1 MQITYLGHSC
11 FEIQTN
17 DKKILIDPFLVLS
30 PNYIPQN
37 VTDIFVT
44 HGHGDHLGNAIEIS
58 NKTLNPKYTFDN
70 FVVGSS
76 NRFAH
81 AASLAVAES
90 PGEIYNPLFLYGGVG
105 LGKTHLMHSIA
116 HFILERDPSKKILY
130 VTSETFT
137 NELINSIQPFVSIWF
152 TAQIVNEIS
161 SQRRLNTI
169 LLYVLGV
176 VLINFICALLKS
188 MINHVCNEKESQMW
202 SWFGKVFSDKQ
213 MSLDFVDLENAAIQH
228 QRQEAEENL
237 YMFGN
242 GLAQLFWGISALVRT
257 LVYIVLSLA
266 MTVSLFIS
274 TSENRFIDHPIWI
287 GIVLVC
293 IVVGGLSKSKAT
305 ISENDVFM
313 EYCKNTVWFNRVF
326 MFFGKEL
333 YMNPKKA
340 KDVRICSQNTVA
352 EKMLDKL
359 ISHEKDDQS
368 DITQMALY
376 PAIAQII
383 IGLANAVCYLFVA
396 IKALFGAF
404 GVGSIVQYV
413 AVLSRLG
420 EGLQELM
427 YILSDNEVYCTHLQN
442 LFEYLDLPNHM
453 YQGSLTV
460 EKRDDNEY
468 YVEFRNVSF
477 RYPNTDTYVLRHV
490 SLKFKVGEKLAVV
503 GMNGSGK
510 TTFIKLMCRL
520 YDPTEGEILLN
531 GVNIKKYDYNEYM
544 SIFSVV
550 FQDFRLFSFSLGQ
563 NVSASAAYDREK
575 VIECLKKAGFADRLN
590 SLPDDLD
597 TILYKDLVAD
607 GVEISGGEAQKLA
620 AQAFGA
626 EKQNF
631 EGPPRKS
638 RSFGDFAGVQC
649 PAVPGGRA
657 ADFLPG
663 QIL

>member
-1 MQITYLGHSC
+1 MKKMTITKRISVTMRGFS
-11 FEIQTN
+11 
-17 DKKILIDPFLVLS
+17 ILKQYCP
-30 PNYIPQN
+30 
-37 VTDIFVT
+37 
-44 HGHGDHLGNAIEIS
+44 G
-58 NKTLNPKYTFDN
+58 
-70 FVVGSS
+70 
-76 NRFAH
+76 
-81 AASLAVAES
+81 LAQ
-90 PGEIYNPLFLYGGVG
+90 
-105 LGKTHLMHSIA
+105 GKAM
-116 HFILERDPSKKILY
+116 Y
-130 VTSETFT
+130 
-137 NELINSIQPFVSIWF
+137 ELINSVQPFVSIWF

-161 SQRRLNTI
+161 SQRRLKTI
-169 LLYVLGV
+169 LLYVLGA

-188 MINHVCNEKESQMW
+188 IINHVCNEKESQMW

-213 MSLDFVDLENAAIQH
+213 ISLDFVDLENAAIQH

-257 LVYIVLSLA
+257 LVYIVLSLV

-274 TSENRFIDHPIWI
+274 TSGNRFIDHPIWI
-287 GIVLVC
+287 GIILVC
-293 IVVGGLSKSKAT
+293 IAVGGLSKSKAT

-333 YMNPKKA
+333 YMNPEKA
-340 KDVRICSQNTVA
+340 KDVRIYSQNTVA

-359 ISHEKDDQS
+359 ITHERDNQS
-368 DITQMALY
+368 DITKMALY

-383 IGLANAVCYLFVA
+383 VGLANAVCYLFVA

-427 YILSDNEVYCTHLQN
+427 YILSDNEVYCTHLQK
-442 LFEYLDLPNHM
+442 LFDYLDLPNHM

-477 RYPNTDTYVLRHV
+477 RYPNTDTYVLKHV
-490 SLKFKVGEKLAVV
+490 NLKFKVGEKLAVV

-563 NVSASAAYDREK
+563 NVSASASYDREK
-575 VIECLKKAGFADRLN
+575 VIECLKKAGFAERLN
-590 SLPDDLD
+590 SLPNDLD
-597 TILYKDLVAD
+597 TFLYKDIDAE

-620 AQAFGA
+620 LARALYKNTPFIILDEPTAALDPISEYEVYSKFNEIAGTKTSIYISHRLASCRFCDKIAVFHEGEIIQIGSHEELLADSKGKYYELWNAQAQYYTA
-626 EKQNF
+626 
-631 EGPPRKS
+631 
-638 RSFGDFAGVQC
+638 
-649 PAVPGGRA
+649 
-657 ADFLPG
+657 
-663 QIL
+663 

>member
-1 MQITYLGHSC
+1 MKTMPITKRISVTMRGFS
-11 FEIQTN
+11 
-17 DKKILIDPFLVLS
+17 ILKQYCPGLA
-30 PNYIPQN
+30 Q
-37 VTDIFVT
+37 
-44 HGHGDHLGNAIEIS
+44 G
-58 NKTLNPKYTFDN
+58 K
-70 FVVGSS
+70 
-76 NRFAH
+76 
-81 AASLAVAES
+81 AA
-90 PGEIYNPLFLYGGVG
+90 Y
-105 LGKTHLMHSIA
+105 
-116 HFILERDPSKKILY
+116 
-130 VTSETFT
+130 
-137 NELINSIQPFVSIWF
+137 ELINSTQPFVSIWF

-161 SQRRLNTI
+161 SQKRLKTI
-169 LLYVLGV
+169 LLYVLGA

-188 MINHVCNEKESQMW
+188 IINHVCNEKESQMW

-257 LVYIVLSLA
+257 LVYIVLSLV

-274 TSENRFIDHPIWI
+274 KSGNRFIDHPVWVL
-287 GIVLVC
+287 IVLVC
-293 IVVGGLSKSKAT
+293 IVIGGLSKSKAT

-333 YMNPKKA
+333 YMNLEKA
-340 KDVRICSQNTVA
+340 KDIRIYSQNTVA

-359 ISHEKDDQS
+359 ISHEKDNQS
-368 DITQMALY
+368 DITKMALY
-376 PAIAQII
+376 PAIAQTI

-404 GVGSIVQYV
+404 GVGNIVQYA

-490 SLKFKVGEKLAVV
+490 NLKFKVGEKLAVV

-563 NVSASAAYDREK
+563 NVSASASYDREK
-575 VIECLKKAGFADRLN
+575 VIECLKKAGFAERLN
-590 SLPDDLD
+590 SLPNDLD
-597 TILYKDLVAD
+597 TFLYKDIDAD

-620 AQAFGA
+620 LARALYKNTPFIILDEPTAALDPISEYEVYSKFNEIAGTKTAIYISHRLASCRFCDKIAVFHEGEIVQNGTHEELLADSTEKYYELWNAQAQYYTA
-626 EKQNF
+626 
-631 EGPPRKS
+631 
-638 RSFGDFAGVQC
+638 
-649 PAVPGGRA
+649 
-657 ADFLPG
+657 
-663 QIL
+663 

>member
-1 MQITYLGHSC
+1 MKKMTITKRISVTMRGFS
-11 FEIQTN
+11 
-17 DKKILIDPFLVLS
+17 ILKQYCP
-30 PNYIPQN
+30 
-37 VTDIFVT
+37 
-44 HGHGDHLGNAIEIS
+44 G
-58 NKTLNPKYTFDN
+58 
-70 FVVGSS
+70 
-76 NRFAH
+76 
-81 AASLAVAES
+81 LAQ
-90 PGEIYNPLFLYGGVG
+90 
-105 LGKTHLMHSIA
+105 GKAM
-116 HFILERDPSKKILY
+116 Y
-130 VTSETFT
+130 
-137 NELINSIQPFVSIWF
+137 ELINSIQPFVSIWF

-161 SQRRLNTI
+161 SQRRLKTI
-169 LLYVLGV
+169 LLYVLGA

-188 MINHVCNEKESQMW
+188 IINHVCNEKESQMW

-213 MSLDFVDLENAAIQH
+213 ISLDFVDLENAAIQH

-257 LVYIVLSLA
+257 LVYIVLSLV

-274 TSENRFIDHPIWI
+274 TSGNRFIDHPIWI
-287 GIVLVC
+287 GIILVC
-293 IVVGGLSKSKAT
+293 IAVGGLSKSKAT

-333 YMNPKKA
+333 YMNPEKA
-340 KDVRICSQNTVA
+340 KDVRIYSQNTVA

-359 ISHEKDDQS
+359 ITHERDNQS
-368 DITQMALY
+368 DITKMALY

-383 IGLANAVCYLFVA
+383 IGLANAICYLFVA

-468 YVEFRNVSF
+468 YVEFRDVSF
-477 RYPNTDTYVLRHV
+477 KYPNTDTYVLKHV
-490 SLKFKVGEKLAVV
+490 NLKFKVGEKLAVV

-563 NVSASAAYDREK
+563 NVSASASYDREK
-575 VIECLKKAGFADRLN
+575 VIECLKKAGFAERLN
-590 SLPDDLD
+590 SLPNDLD
-597 TILYKDLVAD
+597 TFLYKDIDAE

-620 AQAFGA
+620 LARALYKNTPFIILDEPTAALDPISEYEVYSKFNEIAGTKTSIYISHRLASCRFCDKIAVFHEGEIIQIGIHEELLADRRGKYYELWNAQA
-626 EKQNF
+626 QYYTT
-631 EGPPRKS
+631 
-638 RSFGDFAGVQC
+638 
-649 PAVPGGRA
+649 
-657 ADFLPG
+657 
-663 QIL
+663 

>member
-1 MQITYLGHSC
+1 MKKMTITKRISVTMRGFS
-11 FEIQTN
+11 
-17 DKKILIDPFLVLS
+17 ILKQYCP
-30 PNYIPQN
+30 
-37 VTDIFVT
+37 
-44 HGHGDHLGNAIEIS
+44 G
-58 NKTLNPKYTFDN
+58 
-70 FVVGSS
+70 
-76 NRFAH
+76 
-81 AASLAVAES
+81 LAQ
-90 PGEIYNPLFLYGGVG
+90 
-105 LGKTHLMHSIA
+105 GKAM
-116 HFILERDPSKKILY
+116 Y
-130 VTSETFT
+130 
-137 NELINSIQPFVSIWF
+137 ELINSIQPFVSIWF

-161 SQRRLNTI
+161 SQRRLKTI
-169 LLYVLGV
+169 LLYVLGA

-188 MINHVCNEKESQMW
+188 IINHVCNEKESQMW

-213 MSLDFVDLENAAIQH
+213 ISLDFVDLENAAIQH

-257 LVYIVLSLA
+257 LVYIVLSLV

-274 TSENRFIDHPIWI
+274 TSGNRFIDHPIWI
-287 GIVLVC
+287 GIILVC

-333 YMNPKKA
+333 YMNPEKA
-340 KDVRICSQNTVA
+340 KDVRIYSQNTVA

-359 ISHEKDDQS
+359 ISHERDNQS
-368 DITQMALY
+368 DITKMALY

-468 YVEFRNVSF
+468 YVEFRDVSF
-477 RYPNTDTYVLRHV
+477 KYPNTDTYVLKHV
-490 SLKFKVGEKLAVV
+490 NLKFKVGEKLAVV

-563 NVSASAAYDREK
+563 NVSASASYDREK
-575 VIECLKKAGFADRLN
+575 VIECLKKAGFAERLN
-590 SLPDDLD
+590 SLPNDLD
-597 TILYKDLVAD
+597 TFLYKDIDAE

-620 AQAFGA
+620 LARALYKNTPFIILDEPTAALDPISEYEVYSKFNEIAGTKTSIYISHRLASCRFCDKIAVFHEGEIIQIGIHEELLADRRGKYYELWNAQA
-626 EKQNF
+626 QYYTT
-631 EGPPRKS
+631 
-638 RSFGDFAGVQC
+638 
-649 PAVPGGRA
+649 
-657 ADFLPG
+657 
-663 QIL
+663 

>member
-1 MQITYLGHSC
+1 MKKMTITKRISVTMRGFS
-11 FEIQTN
+11 
-17 DKKILIDPFLVLS
+17 ILKQYCP
-30 PNYIPQN
+30 
-37 VTDIFVT
+37 
-44 HGHGDHLGNAIEIS
+44 G
-58 NKTLNPKYTFDN
+58 
-70 FVVGSS
+70 
-76 NRFAH
+76 
-81 AASLAVAES
+81 LAQ
-90 PGEIYNPLFLYGGVG
+90 
-105 LGKTHLMHSIA
+105 GKAM
-116 HFILERDPSKKILY
+116 Y
-130 VTSETFT
+130 
-137 NELINSIQPFVSIWF
+137 ELINSIQPFVSIWF

-161 SQRRLNTI
+161 SQRRLKTI
-169 LLYVLGV
+169 LLYVLGA

-188 MINHVCNEKESQMW
+188 IINHVCNEKESQMW

-213 MSLDFVDLENAAIQH
+213 ISLDFVDLENAAIQH

-257 LVYIVLSLA
+257 LVYIVLSLV

-274 TSENRFIDHPIWI
+274 TSGNRFIDHPIWI
-287 GIVLVC
+287 GIILVC
-293 IVVGGLSKSKAT
+293 IAVGGLSKSKAT

-333 YMNPKKA
+333 YMNPEKA
-340 KDVRICSQNTVA
+340 KDVRIYSQNTVA

-359 ISHEKDDQS
+359 ISHERDNQS
-368 DITQMALY
+368 DITKIALY

-468 YVEFRNVSF
+468 YVEFRDVSF
-477 RYPNTDTYVLRHV
+477 KYPNTDTYVLKHV
-490 SLKFKVGEKLAVV
+490 NLKFKVGEKLAVV

-563 NVSASAAYDREK
+563 NVSASASYDREK
-575 VIECLKKAGFADRLN
+575 VIECLKKAGFAERLN
-590 SLPDDLD
+590 SLPNDLD
-597 TILYKDLVAD
+597 TFLYKDIDAE

-620 AQAFGA
+620 LARALYKNTPFIILDEPTAALDPISEYEVYSKFNEIAGTKTSIYISHRLASCRFCDKIAVFHEGEIIQIGIHEELLADRRGKYYELWNAQA
-626 EKQNF
+626 QYYTT
-631 EGPPRKS
+631 
-638 RSFGDFAGVQC
+638 
-649 PAVPGGRA
+649 
-657 ADFLPG
+657 
-663 QIL
+663 

>member
-1 MQITYLGHSC
+1 MKKMTITKRISVTMRGFS
-11 FEIQTN
+11 
-17 DKKILIDPFLVLS
+17 ILKQYCP
-30 PNYIPQN
+30 
-37 VTDIFVT
+37 
-44 HGHGDHLGNAIEIS
+44 G
-58 NKTLNPKYTFDN
+58 
-70 FVVGSS
+70 
-76 NRFAH
+76 
-81 AASLAVAES
+81 LAQ
-90 PGEIYNPLFLYGGVG
+90 
-105 LGKTHLMHSIA
+105 GKAM
-116 HFILERDPSKKILY
+116 Y
-130 VTSETFT
+130 
-137 NELINSIQPFVSIWF
+137 ELINSIQPFVSIWF

-161 SQRRLNTI
+161 SQRRLKTI
-169 LLYVLGV
+169 LLYVLGA

-188 MINHVCNEKESQMW
+188 IINHVCNEKESQMW

-213 MSLDFVDLENAAIQH
+213 ISLDFVDLENAAIQH

-257 LVYIVLSLA
+257 LVYIVLSLV

-274 TSENRFIDHPIWI
+274 TSGNRFIDHPIWI
-287 GIVLVC
+287 GIILVC
-293 IVVGGLSKSKAT
+293 IAVGGLSKSKAT

-333 YMNPKKA
+333 YMNPEKA
-340 KDVRICSQNTVA
+340 KDVRIYSQNTVA

-359 ISHEKDDQS
+359 ITHERDNQS
-368 DITQMALY
+368 DITKMALY

-383 IGLANAVCYLFVA
+383 IGLANAICYLFVA

-468 YVEFRNVSF
+468 YVEFRDVSF
-477 RYPNTDTYVLRHV
+477 KYPNTDTYVLKHV
-490 SLKFKVGEKLAVV
+490 NLKFKVGEKLAVV

-531 GVNIKKYDYNEYM
+531 GVNIKRYDYNEYM

-550 FQDFRLFSFSLGQ
+550 FKDFRLFSFPLGQ
-563 NVSASAAYDREK
+563 NVSASASYDREK
-575 VIECLKKAGFADRLN
+575 VIECLKKAGFAERLN
-590 SLPDDLD
+590 SLPNDLD
-597 TILYKDLVAD
+597 TFLYKDIDAE

-620 AQAFGA
+620 LARALYKNTPFIILDEPTAALDPISEYEVYSKFNEIAGTKTSIYISHRLASCRFCDKIAVFHEGEIIQIGIHEELLADRRGKYYELWNAQA
-626 EKQNF
+626 QYYTT
-631 EGPPRKS
+631 
-638 RSFGDFAGVQC
+638 
-649 PAVPGGRA
+649 
-657 ADFLPG
+657 
-663 QIL
+663 

>member
-1 MQITYLGHSC
+1 MKKMPITKRISITMRGFS
-11 FEIQTN
+11 
-17 DKKILIDPFLVLS
+17 ILKQYCP
-30 PNYIPQN
+30 
-37 VTDIFVT
+37 
-44 HGHGDHLGNAIEIS
+44 G
-58 NKTLNPKYTFDN
+58 
-70 FVVGSS
+70 
-76 NRFAH
+76 
-81 AASLAVAES
+81 LAQ
-90 PGEIYNPLFLYGGVG
+90 
-105 LGKTHLMHSIA
+105 GKAM
-116 HFILERDPSKKILY
+116 Y
-130 VTSETFT
+130 
-137 NELINSIQPFVSIWF
+137 ELINSIQPFVSIWF

-161 SQRRLNTI
+161 SQRRFKTI
-169 LLYVLGV
+169 LLYVLGA

-188 MINHVCNEKESQMW
+188 IINHVCNEKESQMW

-213 MSLDFVDLENAAIQH
+213 ISLDFVDLENATIQH

-242 GLAQLFWGISALVRT
+242 GLAQLFWGISALVRM
-257 LVYIVLSLA
+257 LVYIVLSLV

-274 TSENRFIDHPIWI
+274 TSGNRFIDHPIWI
-287 GIVLVC
+287 LIVLVC
-293 IVVGGLSKSKAT
+293 IVISGLSKSKAT

-333 YMNPKKA
+333 YMNPEKA
-340 KDVRICSQNTVA
+340 KDVRIYSQNTVA

-359 ISHEKDDQS
+359 IAHERDNQS
-368 DITQMALY
+368 DITKMALY
-376 PAIAQII
+376 PAIAQMI

-427 YILSDNEVYCTHLQN
+427 YILSDNEVYCTHLQK
-442 LFEYLDLPNHM
+442 LFDYLDLPNHM

-477 RYPNTDTYVLRHV
+477 RYPNTDTYALKHV
-490 SLKFKVGEKLAVV
+490 NLKFKVGEKLAVV

-563 NVSASAAYDREK
+563 NVSASAFYDREK
-575 VIECLKKAGFADRLN
+575 VNECLKKAGFAERLN
-590 SLPDDLD
+590 SLPNDLD
-597 TILYKDLVAD
+597 TFLYKDIDAD

-620 AQAFGA
+620 LARALYKNTPFIILDEPTAALDPISEYEVYRKFNEIAGTKTAIYISHRLASCRFCDKIAVFHEGEIIQIGKHEELLTDSKGKYCELWNAQAQYYTA
-626 EKQNF
+626 
-631 EGPPRKS
+631 
-638 RSFGDFAGVQC
+638 
-649 PAVPGGRA
+649 
-657 ADFLPG
+657 
-663 QIL
+663 

>member
-1 MQITYLGHSC
+1 MKKMTITKRISVTMRGFS
-11 FEIQTN
+11 
-17 DKKILIDPFLVLS
+17 ILKQYCP
-30 PNYIPQN
+30 
-37 VTDIFVT
+37 
-44 HGHGDHLGNAIEIS
+44 G
-58 NKTLNPKYTFDN
+58 
-70 FVVGSS
+70 
-76 NRFAH
+76 
-81 AASLAVAES
+81 LAQ
-90 PGEIYNPLFLYGGVG
+90 
-105 LGKTHLMHSIA
+105 GKAM
-116 HFILERDPSKKILY
+116 Y
-130 VTSETFT
+130 
-137 NELINSIQPFVSIWF
+137 ELINSIQPFVSIWF

-161 SQRRLNTI
+161 SQRRLKTI
-169 LLYVLGV
+169 LLYVLGA

-188 MINHVCNEKESQMW
+188 IINHVCNEKESQMW

-213 MSLDFVDLENAAIQH
+213 ISLDFVDLENAAIQH

-257 LVYIVLSLA
+257 LVYIVLSLV

-274 TSENRFIDHPIWI
+274 TSGNRFIDHPIWI
-287 GIVLVC
+287 GIILVC
-293 IVVGGLSKSKAT
+293 IAVGGLSKSKAT

-333 YMNPKKA
+333 YMNPEKA
-340 KDVRICSQNTVA
+340 KDVRIYSQNTVA

-359 ISHEKDDQS
+359 ITHERDNQS
-368 DITQMALY
+368 DITKMALY

-383 IGLANAVCYLFVA
+383 IGLANAICYLFVA

-468 YVEFRNVSF
+468 YVEFRDVSF
-477 RYPNTDTYVLRHV
+477 KYPNTDTYVLKHV
-490 SLKFKVGEKLAVV
+490 NLKFKVGEKLAVV

-531 GVNIKKYDYNEYM
+531 GVNIKRYDYNEYM

-550 FQDFRLFSFSLGQ
+550 FQDFRLFSFPLGQ
-563 NVSASAAYDREK
+563 NVSASASYDREK
-575 VIECLKKAGFADRLN
+575 VIECLKKAGFAERLN
-590 SLPDDLD
+590 SLPNDLD
-597 TILYKDLVAD
+597 TFLYKDIDAE

-620 AQAFGA
+620 LARALYKNTPFIILDEPTAALDPISEYEVYSKFNEIAGTKTSIYISHRLASCRFCDKIAVFHEGEIIQIGINEELLADRRGKYYELWNAQA
-626 EKQNF
+626 QYYTT
-631 EGPPRKS
+631 
-638 RSFGDFAGVQC
+638 
-649 PAVPGGRA
+649 
-657 ADFLPG
+657 
-663 QIL
+663 

>member
-1 MQITYLGHSC
+1 MKKMTITKRISVTMRGFS
-11 FEIQTN
+11 
-17 DKKILIDPFLVLS
+17 ILKQYCP
-30 PNYIPQN
+30 
-37 VTDIFVT
+37 
-44 HGHGDHLGNAIEIS
+44 G
-58 NKTLNPKYTFDN
+58 
-70 FVVGSS
+70 
-76 NRFAH
+76 
-81 AASLAVAES
+81 LAQ
-90 PGEIYNPLFLYGGVG
+90 
-105 LGKTHLMHSIA
+105 GKAM
-116 HFILERDPSKKILY
+116 Y
-130 VTSETFT
+130 
-137 NELINSIQPFVSIWF
+137 ELINSIQPFVSIWF

-161 SQRRLNTI
+161 SQRRLKTI
-169 LLYVLGV
+169 LPYVLGA

-188 MINHVCNEKESQMW
+188 IINHVCNEKESQMW
-202 SWFGKVFSDKQ
+202 SWFRKVFSDKQ
-213 MSLDFVDLENAAIQH
+213 ISLDFVDLENAAIQH

-257 LVYIVLSLA
+257 LVYIVISLV

-274 TSENRFIDHPIWI
+274 TSGNRFIDHPIWI
-287 GIVLVC
+287 GIILVC
-293 IVVGGLSKSKAT
+293 IAVGGLSKSKAT

-333 YMNPKKA
+333 YMNPEKA
-340 KDVRICSQNTVA
+340 KDVRIYSQNTVA

-359 ISHEKDDQS
+359 ISHERDNQS
-368 DITQMALY
+368 DITKMALY

-468 YVEFRNVSF
+468 YVEFRDVSF
-477 RYPNTDTYVLRHV
+477 KYPNTDTYVLKHV
-490 SLKFKVGEKLAVV
+490 NLEFKVGEKLAVV

-563 NVSASAAYDREK
+563 NVSASASYDREK
-575 VIECLKKAGFADRLN
+575 VIECLKKAGFAERLN
-590 SLPDDLD
+590 SLPNDLD
-597 TILYKDLVAD
+597 TFLYKDIDAE

-620 AQAFGA
+620 LARALYKNTPFIILDEPTAALDPISEYEVYSKFNEIAGTKTSIYISHRLASCRFCDKIAVFHEGEIIQIGIHEELLADRRGKYYELWNAQA
-626 EKQNF
+626 QYYTT
-631 EGPPRKS
+631 
-638 RSFGDFAGVQC
+638 
-649 PAVPGGRA
+649 
-657 ADFLPG
+657 
-663 QIL
+663 